1 MPPKIKVT
9 KTHSEKIEKKEDNHE
24 DKKNDNIISHVDI
37 NQKIDS
43 IIKRLDNVEK
53 SNLQGKID
61 TVQSSLDAFKLEFL
75 DHIPKQFY
83 KIQLSYAETNDF
95 NTVSKLTDLVNFF
108 FRKRSEFLPTFALW
122 DWTKYKSSTQTIL
135 TINFL
140 FRLDKPVSIYDFRNI
155 ILDSAHKDLYIN
167 GIEDGVYQL
176 INYIKYYKISNKL
189 DSSNPDEGANI
200 WKVGGDSTFM
210 IDPKLNDQL
219 FTNSSNYSS
228 DINLQL
234 YFKDLIE
241 TKNWF
246 KLFTIK
252 AY

>member
-1 MPPKIKVT
+1 
-9 KTHSEKIEKKEDNHE
+9 
-24 DKKNDNIISHVDI
+24 
-37 NQKIDS
+37 
-43 IIKRLDNVEK
+43 
-53 SNLQGKID
+53 
-61 TVQSSLDAFKLEFL
+61 
-75 DHIPKQFY
+75 
-83 KIQLSYAETNDF
+83 
-95 NTVSKLTDLVNFF
+95 
-108 FRKRSEFLPTFALW
+108 
-122 DWTKYKSSTQTIL
+122 
-135 TINFL
+135 
-140 FRLDKPVSIYDFRNI
+140 LDKPVSIYDFRKI
-155 ILDSAHKDLYIN
+155 LLDSAHKDLYIN